1 MIATNAASQRRAV
14 VSTAVPRAI
23 AAALTALTSAIVC
36 VCTFLAQG
44 GLDLES
50 RTTVELTLTLTGG
63 VACAAAI
70 LLSKRSALGS
80 GLWAIGLLFA
90 LAALTAVSVAWSVA
104 PDASWQEAG
113 LLLSYGALFAAAV
126 LLARAAPGQW
136 ASVLAGVILATV
148 VICGYALLSKS
159 FPAQLDQVDLSARLR
174 VPFGYWNA
182 TGLTAALGI
191 VACLWLGTRR
201 AGHALLSALAY
212 PAMGLLIVTLVLSY
226 SRGALAAALIGATIW
241 LCIVPLRLRG
251 ALMLIVCGACASV
264 VVAFDFSSSALS
276 SEGVA
281 LSQRVSAGH
290 QLGALLLALTIVL
303 TLAGVAIGFAIGGHP
318 PNARNR
324 RRAGATLLGMLA
336 LVAIAGV
343 GALASTHRG
352 LLGTVSHSLSS
363 LTNPNA
369 SVPANTPDRF
379 TAVGSARARYWKQA
393 IEVFE
398 EHPALGAGGGGYA
411 TARKHFETGTQEV
424 THAHGY
430 LVQTLADL
438 GLTGLALTLALLA
451 AWMLA
456 AGQATHPFNRRWSRW
471 RWRSVNLPYTPE
483 RIGMLSML
491 CIVLTFGA
499 HSFVDWTWYV
509 PGTACIALICA
520 GWLAGRGPIEGQ
532 LAAGQAPSRHLPESR
547 LTPLRVAATSI
558 AVLIALLAAWSEW
571 QPQRSNEA
579 SQEAL
584 GSIASDPHAAL
595 VAAQT
600 AVRRDPLSL
609 DALSTLAGVQEALG
623 ETAKA
628 RSTRLKAVR
637 QQPANP
643 LAWEQLGQHDL
654 SSDPRSALSE
664 LRAAYYLYP
673 NLAYRD
679 EYVLALRA
687 VAASGAATHASSAAR
702 SGAPRSALRTSPSSR
717 SRASARALQAIRR
730 ARESERPRSG
740 SPPAGRAGCA
750 ACRSAGGRRRGRN
763 VLRRLLELAKARAR

>member
-1 MIATNAASQRRAV
+1 MIATNAASQRHAAIP
-14 VSTAVPRAI
+14 TAIPLAT
-23 AAALTALTSAIVC
+23 AALPVALTAAIVC
-36 VCTFLAQG
+36 VCTFLAEG

-50 RTTVELTLTLTGG
+50 RTTVELTLTLAGG

-70 LLSKRSALGS
+70 LLGTRSVASS
-80 GLWAIGLLFA
+80 GLWAMGLLFA
-90 LAALTAVSVAWSVA
+90 LAALTAVSVAWSVS

-126 LLARAAPGQW
+126 LLARAVQGGW
-136 ASVLAGVILATV
+136 SGVLAGVIVAAV
-148 VICGYALLSKS
+148 VICGYGLLSKA
-159 FPAQLDQVDLSARLR
+159 FPAQLDEIDPYARLR
-174 VPFGYWNA
+174 IPFGYWNA

-201 AGHALLSALAY
+201 IGHALLSALAY
-212 PAMGLLIVTLVLSY
+212 PAMGLLMVALVLSY
-226 SRGALAAALIGATIW
+226 SRGALAAALIGVTAW

-251 ALMLIVCGACASV
+251 ALMLIVCGAFAAV
-264 VVAFDFSSSALS
+264 VVAFDFSNGALS

-281 LSQRVSAGH
+281 LSERVSAGH
-290 QLGALLLALTIVL
+290 QLGALLLALTIAL
-303 TLAGVAIGFAIGGHP
+303 TLAGIAIGFALGSHP
-318 PNARNR
+318 PPARAR
-324 RRAGATLLGMLA
+324 RRAGGALLA
-336 LVAIAGV
+336 LLALLAIAGV
-343 GALASTHRG
+343 GGLASTHRG
-352 LLGTVSHSLSS
+352 LAGTVSHSLSS

-398 EHPALGAGGGGYA
+398 EHPALGVGGGGYA

-438 GLTGLALTLALLA
+438 GLVGIALTLALLA

-456 AGQATHPFNRRWSRW
+456 AGRATHPFNRRWSRS

-520 GWLAGRGPIEGQ
+520 GWLAGRGPIERET
-532 LAAGQAPSRHLPESR
+532 AADRGPSRHLPASR
-547 LTPLRVAATSI
+547 LTPLRVAAASV
-558 AVLIALLAAWSEW
+558 AMLIALLAAWSEW

-584 GSIASDPHAAL
+584 GSIASDQHAAL
-595 VAAQT
+595 VAAHT
-600 AVRRDPLSL
+600 AVSRDPLSL
-609 DALSTLAGVQEALG
+609 NALSTLAGVQEALG
-623 ETAKA
+623 QRAKA
-628 RSTRLKAVR
+628 RGTRLKAVR

-673 NLAYRD
+673 SLAYRN

-687 VAASGAATHASSAAR
+687 VAALRTARRTSAT
-702 SGAPRSALRTSPSSR
+702 APGGSRRGALRTSPSSR
-717 SRASARALQAIRR
+717 SRASARALQAIRPTHG
-730 ARESERPRSG
+730 SLRPRSG
-740 SPPAGRAGCA
+740 SPAAGRAGCA
-750 ACRSAGGRRRGRN
+750 ACRSADGRRRGRN
-763 VLRRLLELAKARAR
+763 VLRRLLELAKAKAR